1 MFYINT
7 SLESLWKSNMQH
19 DQRLRAAARA
29 VYDAVYPTE
38 ELAPVGFDQAEKYGT
53 IHYRRSVDAARA
65 CFSVRADE
73 GEQLTLI

>member
-1 MFYINT
+1 
-7 SLESLWKSNMQH
+7 MQH
-19 DQRLRAAARA
+19 DRRLRAAAHA
-29 VYDAVYPTE
+29 VYDAVYPTD
-38 ELAPVGFDQAEKYGT
+38 ELAPVGFDQSEKYGR